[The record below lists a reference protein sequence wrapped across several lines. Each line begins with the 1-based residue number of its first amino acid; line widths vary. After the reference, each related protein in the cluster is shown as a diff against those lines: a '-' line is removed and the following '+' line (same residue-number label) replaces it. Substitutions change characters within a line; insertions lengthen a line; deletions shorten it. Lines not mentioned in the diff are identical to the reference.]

1 MVAIIGLIVV
11 IGSVLGGFL
20 MVKGNVLTLIQ
31 PNEYIT
37 IAGAAI
43 GGVIVGTPGVLLV
56 ALANKIKNIFIGKP
70 VTKDTFL
77 DLLKI
82 LFELFDLGRKD
93 GLLALEG
100 HAEEPDKSALFQK
113 YPSVA
118 ANREAVDFLC
128 DSMKMLVGGAG
139 PHELEELMELS
150 IEIKEEEAH
159 KFSAILQGVADA
171 LPGLG
176 IVAAVLGII
185 ITMGHMSEGAEV
197 VGHHVASALVGTFLG
212 VLLAY
217 GFVGP
222 LANNLGIQGQL
233 ELQYMACIKHG
244 LIAFSKG
251 NTAAVSVEFSR
262 RSIFS
267 DYRPGFKQV
276 EEACKALRG
285 AAKSE

>member
-1 MVAIIGLIVV
+1 VVAIIGLIVV

-43 GGVIVGTPGVLLV
+43 GGVIVGTPGVLLF
-56 ALANKIKNIFIGKP
+56 ALANKIKNIFIAKP
-70 VTKDTFL
+70 VTKNTFL

-100 HAEEPDKSALFQK
+100 HAEEPEKSTLFQK

-150 IEIKEEEAH
+150 IEVKEEEAH
-159 KFSAILQGVADA
+159 KFSGILQGVADA

-185 ITMGHMSEGAEV
+185 ITMGYMSEGAEV

-222 LANNLGIQGQL
+222 LANNVGIQGQL
-233 ELQYMACIKHG
+233 ELQFMACIKHG
-244 LIAFSKG
+244 LVAFSKG

-267 DYRPGFKQV
+267 DYRPGFKEV

-285 AAKSE
+285 AAKTE

>member
-1 MVAIIGLIVV
+1 MVAIIGLVVV
-11 IGSVLGGFL
+11 IASVIGGFL
-20 MVKGNVLTLIQ
+20 MVKGHLLTLFQ

-37 IAGAAI
+37 IGGAAI

-70 VTKDTFL
+70 VTKGTFL

-100 HAEEPDKSALFQK
+100 HAEEPEKSALFQK
-113 YPSVA
+113 YPSVS

-267 DYRPGFKQV
+267 DYRPGFKEV